1 MIGEGPERIASQRK
15 ALSQALA
22 PAQPQDFEWEPA
34 RSNTAAH
41 VPDLANTGVGL
52 IDRFERKID

>member
-1 MIGEGPERIASQRK
+1 MEEALVPMASQRNT
-15 ALSQALA
+15 LSEALA

-34 RSNTAAH
+34 RSNMTAH

-52 IDRFERKID
+52 IDPFEQKSD